1 MGRADLPAVW
11 AGGSAGGRN
20 LDRAA
25 GAEALDGGVGQ
36 DEGFAAVGEG
46 GGGGRAG
53 LHRGD
58 EVVQFGPVGGL
69 VALAEEVQVGGRR
82 LAAVGAGVADAGRQ
96 LVLGGEH
103 AGAAERLD
111 PLVVAEA
118 AAAAVGDLG
127 QRAVGRPQHHDRAVD
142 VARV

>member
-1 MGRADLPAVW
+1 MSRPSWSGHLHLVNGHAEVNRQYEQQSAEWEELTFRRSGPAVW

-58 EVVQFGPVGGL
+58 EVVQFGPGGGL
-69 VALAEEVQVGGRR
+69 
-82 LAAVGAGVADAGRQ
+82 
-96 LVLGGEH
+96 
-103 AGAAERLD
+103 
-111 PLVVAEA
+111 
-118 AAAAVGDLG
+118 
-127 QRAVGRPQHHDRAVD
+127 
-142 VARV
+142 